1 MSSLTKKIKVLK
13 FGGTSVKN
21 PQRISHVAQIVAS
34 VSADYKTVVVVSAMG
49 DTTDSLVR
57 LANRCSDNPNPREL
71 DVLLASGEQQSI
83 ALLSIVLSDLGIK
96 AKSFTGTQ
104 LGIITE
110 SNYGNAE
117 ILSIDAGKIDDAFA
131 NSDVIVV
138 AGFQGVTAT
147 GDITTLGRGGSDT
160 SAVAIAAAVGA
171 ELCEIYTDVDGIF
184 TADPNIIEGAIQH
197 TRISY
202 RDCLEMAAK
211 GAQVIHP
218 RAVECARENSVA
230 LRVRSVFNPDNC
242 GTIIDADGV
251 ASSSVSS
258 SVSASSSVLSPAAG
272 SRNDI
277 VGVTTVDGFSVLKI
291 EFDSSLIHSQL
302 IHDTVQSEVGHV
314 NLIETFVRPIA
325 LAAKPLSESLL
336 EAVSQSRFS
345 NGYSLASYVVSG
357 LNRSS
362 GQRLVEDLAGIPG
375 VVSATV
381 KFDVTC
387 ISVVGAG
394 AAAALGAGSR
404 LRLLIESWNAE
415 SLGQGLHEGVLEGLP
430 PVANELSVALYLG
443 RELSRKAWSM
453 LHEELFSPV
462 DAGLCGASLN

>member
-1 MSSLTKKIKVLK
+1 MSNSTKKIKVLK

-34 VSADYKTVVVVSAMG
+34 VSANYKTIVVVSAMG

-57 LANRCSDNPNPREL
+57 LAGRCSEKPNPREL

-83 ALLSIVLSDLGIK
+83 ALLSIVLSDLDIK
-96 AKSFTGTQ
+96 AKSFTGGQ

-117 ILSIDAGKIDDAFA
+117 ILSIDAGKIDEAFA
-131 NSDVIVV
+131 SNDVIVV
-138 AGFQGVTAT
+138 AGFQGVTAA

-202 RDCLEMAAK
+202 SDCLEMAAK

-242 GTIIDADGV
+242 GTVIEADV
-251 ASSSVSS
+251 ISSSPV
-258 SVSASSSVLSPAAG
+258 
-272 SRNDI
+272 RNSI
-277 VGVTTVDGFSVLKI
+277 VGVTAVDGFSILKI
-291 EFDSSLIHSQL
+291 EFDSLLIHSQL
-302 IHDTVQSEVGHV
+302 IHDSVQSDVGHV
-314 NLIETFVRPIA
+314 NLIETFVPSE
-325 LAAKPLSESLL
+325 AADCS
-336 EAVSQSRFS
+336 V
-345 NGYSLASYVVSG
+345 ASYVVSG

-362 GQRLVEDLAGIPG
+362 GQKLVEDLAEIPG
-375 VVSATV
+375 VRNASI
-381 KFDVTC
+381 KFEITC
-387 ISVVGAG
+387 ICLVG
-394 AAAALGAGSR
+394 LGAKAEVAGSFGSSST
-404 LRLLIESWNAE
+404 LCSGSLTGLLEDWE
-415 SLGQGLHEGVLEGLP
+415 QGGLLEGLP
-430 PVANELSVALYLG
+430 PTVGEQSVALYVAY
-443 RELSRKAWSM
+443 EHSRQAWTS
-453 LHEELFSPV
+453 LHEVLLPRLKSDESVCHLSAV
-462 DAGLCGASLN
+462 GAASF

>member
-57 LANRCSDNPNPREL
+57 LAGRCSDNPNPREL

-117 ILSIDAGKIDDAFA
+117 ILSIDAGKIDEAFA
-131 NSDVIVV
+131 SNDVIVV

-242 GTIIDADGV
+242 GTIIDADGG
-251 ASSSVSS
+251 ASS
-258 SVSASSSVLSPAAG
+258 SVSASPSVLSPAAG

-345 NGYSLASYVVSG
+345 IGYSLASYVVSG

-394 AAAALGAGSR
+394 AAAELGAGSR

-430 PVANELSVALYLG
+430 PVVNELSVALYLG

-462 DAGLCGASLN
+462 GVGLCGASLN